1 MADESSNT
9 DPRKGRPAMKLAQ
22 ESNRLQKKIAEGNE
36 GTQSALSEQVAL
48 MSSFT
53 ETIANYIPKLG
64 FIDAHTQALK
74 LKQDQAFK
82 VLEKI
87 EGHLAKNTEQTQELV
102 DETPADEESDAD
114 QVQPDSEDV
123 GPGADGTP
131 AQEEAAEDGR
141 TDADPLEKI
150 AEDVAA
156 IRQQTE
162 QGQEDGRTG
171 VEPPDD
177 DSPVTTSGA
186 KDGDAPK
193 GAKKVG
199 AIGKFLNKIGK
210 LFSIFNLIVIAL
222 VASLLTANSELFTK
236 IKELFG
242 TIMQVFMKIV
252 GIVVEKILPAVTQIF
267 TIIIDLINQLLPPLM
282 EVFTAV
288 VDIVMGIVEALIP
301 VIIAIVDAV
310 MPIILA
316 IVDTLLPIIMSIV
329 DAIMPIIEMM
339 LDVLVP
345 IIEVVLGV
353 MMFIFDT
360 ILAPIFSAIAPVVE
374 FVGDLFRS
382 LFNGIITMINGVIE
396 GIAMIVGIFSDSKA
410 EEMRAMKMDKI
421 EKDESKDEAKNIDFS
436 QDDATVDAQIQAKL
450 DSGEINEKTA
460 DKLKKDKE
468 KFARKQEDRRKEF
481 IEKLDVRQV
490 DVPQGE
496 DGDKL
501 KLISM
506 DLSEPT
512 KGYLGQMLF
521 DPDSLDEN
529 GNYQFYTEDGQP
541 TKITGTLAPAVMMAA
556 HAAVKN
562 LQESEAE
569 ADGGG
574 AFDMAAILG
583 MTPNETQGQDLGNE
597 SLDMADAQQDANS
610 QGGGGT
616 TNSATNISSTVG
628 GSNSKT
634 VILNDAASGSPQD
647 GRGYYA
653 TPN

>member
-22 ESNRLQKKIAEGNE
+22 ESNRLQKKIVEGNE
-36 GTQSALSEQVAL
+36 DNQSALSQQVAL

-102 DETPADEESDAD
+102 DEAPADEESDAD

-123 GPGADGTP
+123 GAGADGTP

-141 TDADPLEKI
+141 ADADPLEKI
-150 AEDVAA
+150 AEDVSA
-156 IRQQTE
+156 IRQIMSD
-162 QGQEDGRTG
+162 GNEDGRTG

-210 LFSIFNLIVIAL
+210 LFSVFNLIVMAL

-236 IKELFG
+236 IKQLFG
-242 TIMQVFMKIV
+242 TIMQVFMQIV
-252 GIVVEKILPAVTQIF
+252 GLVVEKILPAVTQIF
-267 TIIIDLINQLLPPLM
+267 GIMIDIINQLLPPVI
-282 EVFTAV
+282 EIFTAI

-301 VIIAIVDAV
+301 VIMAIVDAV
-310 MPIILA
+310 MPVILA
-316 IVDTLLPIIMSIV
+316 IVDTLLPIIMSVV

-345 IIEVVLGV
+345 IIDIVLGV
-353 MMFIFDT
+353 MMFIFET
-360 ILAPIFSAIAPVVE
+360 ILAPMFEAIAPVVE
-374 FVGDLFRS
+374 FVGDLFRG

-396 GIAMIVGIFSDSKA
+396 GIAMIVGIFSSSKA

-421 EKDESKDEAKNIDFS
+421 EKDESRDEAKNIDFA

-450 DSGEINEKTA
+450 DSGEINQKTA

-468 KFARKQEDRRKEF
+468 KFARTQEKDRKEF
-481 IEKLDVRQV
+481 IQKLDVKET
-490 DVPQGE
+490 DVKPI
-496 DGDKL
+496 GDADAVS
-501 KLISM
+501 LISFKEKTTGETI
-506 DLSEPT
+506 LV
-512 KGYLGQMLF
+512 
-521 DPDSLDEN
+521 DPKSGDAN
-529 GNYQFYTEDGQP
+529 GNYQLYDPEGNPFDVPDIGMGF
-541 TKITGTLAPAVMMAA
+541 KNAVMMQA
-556 HAAVKN
+556 HAAV
-562 LQESEAE
+562 ESLEPE
-569 ADGGG
+569 TLEEGGG
-574 AFDMAAILG
+574 GMFDMAAILG
-583 MTPNETQGQDLGNE
+583 MTPNETQGQDLGND
-597 SLDMADAQQDANS
+597 SLDMADAQQDASS
-610 QGGGGT
+610 QGGGST
-616 TNSATNISSTVG
+616 TNSATTISSTVG

>member
-1 MADESSNT
+1 
-9 DPRKGRPAMKLAQ
+9 MKLAQ
-22 ESNRLQKKIAEGNE
+22 ESNRLQKKIVEGNE
-36 GTQSALSEQVAL
+36 DNQSALSQQVAL

-150 AEDVAA
+150 AEDVSA
-156 IRQQTE
+156 IRQIMSEGGDDARTE
-162 QGQEDGRTG
+162 SS
-171 VEPPDD
+171 VDD
-177 DSPVTTSGA
+177 ESPVTTSGA

-210 LFSIFNLIVIAL
+210 LFSVFNLIVIAL

-396 GIAMIVGIFSDSKA
+396 GIAMIVGIFSSSKA

-421 EKDESKDEAKNIDFS
+421 EKDESKDEAKNIDFA
-436 QDDATVDAQIQAKL
+436 QDDETVDAQIQAKL
-450 DSGEINEKTA
+450 DSGEINQKTA

-468 KFARKQEDRRKEF
+468 KFARNQEKGRKEF
-481 IEKLDVRQV
+481 IEKLDVKET
-490 DVPQGE
+490 DVKPV
-496 DGDKL
+496 GDADAVS
-501 KLISM
+501 LISFKEKTSGETI
-506 DLSEPT
+506 LV
-512 KGYLGQMLF
+512 
-521 DPDSLDEN
+521 DPNSGDAN
-529 GNYQFYTEDGQP
+529 GNYQLYDPEGNPVDFPDMGMGF
-541 TKITGTLAPAVMMAA
+541 KNAVMMQA
-556 HAAVKN
+556 HAAVES
-562 LQESEAE
+562 LQPETLEE
-569 ADGGG
+569 GGDGSFNIAG
-574 AFDMAAILG
+574 ALG
-583 MTPNETQGQDLGNE
+583 LVPDETQQGIDLGNE